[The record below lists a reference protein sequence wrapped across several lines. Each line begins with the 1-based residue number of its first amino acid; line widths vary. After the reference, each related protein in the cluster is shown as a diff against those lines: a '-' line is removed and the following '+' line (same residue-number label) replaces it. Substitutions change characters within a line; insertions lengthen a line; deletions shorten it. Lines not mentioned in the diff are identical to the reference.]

1 MISRLILLRVLMYD
15 EQKYS
20 LEDLKNELFID
31 LDEHLYGLLMKYLSK
46 TIKIMT
52 TDKEYEMQLKKTM
65 DYIELMTI
73 ENPEFLKMTSN
84 REKMYSIF
92 KSISKRSNEL
102 KKNFD
107 KEILNLLNYTFDKM
121 SFVESLCIT
130 ANIQNNDVAFAF
142 LNKLLFE
149 EKNYTLFK
157 QLTKVYPKII
167 NVTNPR
173 NGEPLYIMFFKKYLR
188 EMRKDGSIERLI
200 YFDNTSE
207 LMVDAMKHLHYQFG
221 DFDIRYEIEKRVHHL
236 EHHTESMD
244 RNIKLM
250 LLSKLNNYFFCEKD
264 YLSNA
269 SFINYKT
276 NLSRGYV
283 NERDYCIGDKHY
295 EIIVPANEHI
305 VTIDSEYASALD
317 DAISIKKLSNG
328 NYLMGIYISDVAS
341 YISRNDEL
349 DLDACTRGATIYL
362 NNGRQIPMLPNNLSF
377 DICSLFPQKPKRVM
391 ATFVEINPRGD
402 VEGFLMKRCN
412 IVSNRKMT
420 YHEVDSIIRNQEDHS
435 RLANEL
441 RMMYEVSRVLA
452 SRNKQKRCYRQLDSI
467 IGNRNEINMEHAT
480 KLFDSKGSYSH
491 SIVSESMILLNYLVA
506 KAANEA
512 KIPFL
517 YRIHEYS
524 NISEINQKCKT
535 LTGLFKTDEGFFA
548 SDLFR
553 KQIMNSYL
561 KPKYSSENK
570 GHNGIGLDFYSHT
583 SSPIRRYSDLF
594 NQRVIGDLMINP
606 YPSDHDFYY
615 YEEHAPKIA
624 FIQNENEEL
633 IEKFIE
639 DYHLTCMEQKEY
651 VRK

>member
-20 LEDLKNELFID
+20 LEDLKNELFIEV
-31 LDEHLYGLLMKYLSK
+31 DEHLYGLLMKYLSK

-65 DYIELMTI
+65 DYIEQMTI
-73 ENPEFLKMTSN
+73 ANPEFLKCTSN

-92 KSISKRSNEL
+92 RSISKRSNEL

-107 KEILNLLNYTFDKM
+107 KELLTLLNYTFDKL

-130 ANIQNNDVAFAF
+130 ANIQNNDIAFAF

-149 EKNYTLFK
+149 ERNYTLFK

-173 NGEPLYIMFFKKYLR
+173 NGEPLYVMFFKKYLR
-188 EMRKDGSIERLI
+188 EMRKDGSVERLI
-200 YFDNTSE
+200 FFDTTSE
-207 LMVDAMKHLHYQFG
+207 LMMDAMKHLHYQF
-221 DFDIRYEIEKRVHHL
+221 DNFDIRLEIEKKMNHL
-236 EHHTESMD
+236 EHHADIVD

-250 LLSKLNNYFFCEKD
+250 LLSKLNNHFFSEKD
-264 YLSNA
+264 YLSNV
-269 SFINYKT
+269 SFINFKT
-276 NLSRGYV
+276 NLSKGFV
-283 NERDYCIGDKHY
+283 NERDYCLGDRNY
-295 EIIVPANEHI
+295 EMVIPTHEHI
-305 VTIDSEYASALD
+305 VTIDSEFASALD
-317 DAISIKKLSNG
+317 DAISIKKLPNG
-328 NYLMGIYISDVAS
+328 NYLMGIYISDVSS
-341 YISRNDEL
+341 YIPRNGEL
-349 DLDACTRGATIYL
+349 DLEACTRGATIYL
-362 NNGRQIPMLPNNLSF
+362 NNGRQIPMLPKELSF
-377 DICSLFPQKPKRVM
+377 DICSLFPHKPKRVM
-391 ATFVEINPRGD
+391 ATFVEINPYGEI
-402 VEGFLMKRCN
+402 EGFLIKRCN
-412 IVSNRKMT
+412 IMTNRKMT
-420 YHEVDSIIRNQEDHS
+420 YHEVDSMIRNHEDHS

-452 SRNKQKRCYRQLDSI
+452 SRNKQKRYYRQLDTFV
-467 IGNRNEINMEHAT
+467 GNRNEINMELAT
-480 KLFDSKGSYSH
+480 KLFDSKASYSH
-491 SIVSESMILLNYLVA
+491 SIVSESMILINYLVA

-517 YRIHEYS
+517 YRIHEFS
-524 NISEINQKCKT
+524 NIGEINKKCKT
-535 LTGLFKTDEGFFA
+535 LTSLFQTDERFFA

-553 KQIMNSYL
+553 QQIMNSYL

-570 GHNGIGLDFYSHT
+570 GHNGIGLDYYSHT

-606 YPSDHDFYY
+606 NPSNEDYYY

-624 FIQNENEEL
+624 FLQNENEEL
-633 IEKFIE
+633 IEKYIE

-651 VRK
+651 IRK